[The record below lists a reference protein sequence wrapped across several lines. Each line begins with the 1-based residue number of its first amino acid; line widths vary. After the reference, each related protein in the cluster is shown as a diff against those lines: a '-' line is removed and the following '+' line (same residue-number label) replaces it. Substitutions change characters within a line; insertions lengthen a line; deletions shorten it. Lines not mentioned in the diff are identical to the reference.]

1 MGEYERPEYPS
12 TVEAKDLRSSSACH
26 DASCVT
32 TTGFATI
39 EGEDDSGGLV
49 GLGWKCR
56 NHLCHFV
63 AKFGD
68 VILYMRSWC
77 YCVAFFV
84 VLFVLLHLFQTT
96 VTIAD
101 WQMSFIHI
109 FCVFSNESSDQ
120 ELLIQ
125 LHPGHRI
132 DGYNDALNRL
142 VWGFVYPINYR
153 FLMHPRCRM
162 GPYLYV
168 DI

>member
-1 MGEYERPEYPS
+1 MGEYGRAEYPS

-68 VILYMRSWC
+68 FILYMRIMRSWC
-77 YCVAFFV
+77 YCVAF
-84 VLFVLLHLFQTT
+84 
-96 VTIAD
+96 
-101 WQMSFIHI
+101 W
-109 FCVFSNESSDQ
+109 
-120 ELLIQ
+120 
-125 LHPGHRI
+125 
-132 DGYNDALNRL
+132 
-142 VWGFVYPINYR
+142 
-153 FLMHPRCRM
+153 
-162 GPYLYV
+162 
-168 DI
+168 